1 MSPSQMVIKE
11 KPRKRPRVPPNSAT
25 FRSKYLH
32 WTFCK
37 WNETDQGG
45 EGVDQFLRLN
55 RDVGGRVPENQAKTI
70 VRGTL
75 KRIHRIAFIKTCT
88 VPFFFSFTKGLPK
101 NLNSL

>member
-25 FRSKYLH
+25 FRSNISNGL
-32 WTFCK
+32 FA
-37 WNETDQGG
+37 NGIRLTDQGG
-45 EGVDQFLRLN
+45 EGVDQLFRLH

-75 KRIHRIAFIKTCT
+75 KRIHWIA
-88 VPFFFSFTKGLPK
+88 
-101 NLNSL
+101 